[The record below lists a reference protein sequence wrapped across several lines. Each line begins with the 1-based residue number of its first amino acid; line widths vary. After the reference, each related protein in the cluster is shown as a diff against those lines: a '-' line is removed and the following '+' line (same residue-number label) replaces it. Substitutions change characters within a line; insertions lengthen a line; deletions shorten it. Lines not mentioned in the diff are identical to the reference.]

1 MASDAGCQDELSV
14 YEEFEKTRLLWPA
27 TLVQQLLISHTS
39 SREKET
45 TKEVWVMLH
54 LSQEI
59 PHAASLPIY
68 NDVHYLWDHVNIG
81 MKGHPRSIPTR
92 GSNSQ
97 TGSSDHSSALPT
109 PSAGPSVPL
118 PANSQSTSKH
128 QRANE
133 LPTSSTHQVD
143 AKVPVLL
150 QTARA

>member
-1 MASDAGCQDELSV
+1 MQDELLV

-27 TLVQQLLISHTS
+27 TLVQQLLISHRS

-45 TKEVWVMLH
+45 TNEVWEM
-54 LSQEI
+54 
-59 PHAASLPIY
+59 
-68 NDVHYLWDHVNIG
+68 
-81 MKGHPRSIPTR
+81 GHPRSIPTG

-118 PANSQSTSKH
+118 PANSQSTSRH

-150 QTARA
+150 QTARACVYNTKHSQSAMGVRIILNSGSQR